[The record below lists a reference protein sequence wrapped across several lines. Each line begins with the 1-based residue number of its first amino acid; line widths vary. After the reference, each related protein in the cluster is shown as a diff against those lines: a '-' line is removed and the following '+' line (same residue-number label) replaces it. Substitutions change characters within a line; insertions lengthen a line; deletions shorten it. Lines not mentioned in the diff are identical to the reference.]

1 MLNCVWWGAKDQHI
15 SSVYDKEKEPLVTDR
30 SVTDH
35 ETSTWSSRAAASTQT
50 VQPLIV
56 CHSAPPPPM
65 TTGLLLITASSS
77 AQEKFCR
84 GRRRWKRVKEN
95 GAKKAPV

>member
-56 CHSAPPPPM
+56 CHSAPPPQT
-65 TTGLLLITASSS
+65 TTGLLLITQPPPRPKKSFVG
-77 AQEKFCR
+77 EEDD
-84 GRRRWKRVKEN
+84 GKE
-95 GAKKAPV
+95 